1 MATAALVQLAPV
13 QLETADEA
21 AKAALL
27 KGMELS
33 GGMIPNMFSRMANA
47 PALLEMYITGYNSF
61 RSQSKFS
68 SEEQEVVL
76 LTISVL
82 NRCEYCIIGHR
93 YMADQVWKM
102 NPAISEAIVNGNPLP
117 DTKMQALSQFV
128 QIMVNKR
135 GFPDQSEVNAFI
147 AAGFTE
153 HHILDI
159 IQAIA
164 LKTIS
169 NYNNHLFNTPSD
181 FA

>member
-1 MATAALVQLAPV
+1 MATAALVQLTPV

-61 RSQSKFS
+61 RTQSKFS

-82 NRCEYCIIGHR
+82 NSCEYCIIGHR

-181 FA
+181 FV